1 MTSPQRPETSPI
13 APRKDEMTRESLVQ
27 ILALVVAAATVLV
40 TILAVSHAF
49 SI

>member
-1 MTSPQRPETSPI
+1 
-13 APRKDEMTRESLVQ
+13 MTRESLVQ

-40 TILAVSHAF
+40 TVLALANAF